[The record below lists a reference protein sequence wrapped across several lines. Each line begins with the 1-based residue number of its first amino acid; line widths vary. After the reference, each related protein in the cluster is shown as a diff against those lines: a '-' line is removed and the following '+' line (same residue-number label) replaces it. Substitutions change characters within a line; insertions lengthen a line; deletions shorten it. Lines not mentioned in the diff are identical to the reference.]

1 MRLTT
6 DKITVIL
13 QLILA
18 SFFVICVWFRFL
30 LPYSYFSIVSIM
42 AVFIAISIYLRMR
55 RGFIVFQILLVF
67 LLINSVYGLSTHYS
81 VLPYGDSYWDYSLV
95 RMFLQSGRVYTF
107 PYEPSSAILTWYSG
121 WPVIHTLASI
131 VSSVTGIAPFY
142 VVQLVPI
149 IISLCFF
156 FVIYLLLEKASGAL
170 ALKSEV
176 VYLGLLI
183 FALSPDMI
191 LWDTQFVRMS
201 LGLLWLGLIFYITY
215 LLLSQSSYRK
225 RGIIVVGVL
234 VAISLVA
241 THHFVSF
248 MAALFL
254 LTLFVFLF
262 LGKRF
267 GDGKIGSRLFPS
279 NLYVPTISFAV
290 LMLVCV
296 LVWWEGFGQTT
307 TILWDTVKQGV
318 TRIINLFTGTSRI
331 AFYVPQ
337 ASYPAQLAP
346 AWAVDLLR
354 VRDAMM
360 LLPMLL
366 GIPILLIK
374 KPRTPTRFFVV
385 YGMVFFGLMFVINDV
400 SFKIEPFRVVTLAM
414 PFIALLTATTYVEIK
429 IRANRIWKIVLPTIV
444 TLLVLT
450 SFLGLWA
457 HSFAPMHLY
466 NPAIKISE
474 VGEHPDVSRLNVFF
488 ETKIKLDD
496 FNFIWGDDFGSLILL
511 LNTSQ
516 LTKITRLPD
525 DLSTMGLNRPELFC
539 EVSDLF
545 LYKYYASIYSYIQDP
560 KNATTVAHAIGDRL
574 QKTFDRIYDDG
585 MYKLWE
591 T

>member
-1 MRLTT
+1 
-6 DKITVIL
+6 
-13 QLILA
+13 
-18 SFFVICVWFRFL
+18 
-30 LPYSYFSIVSIM
+30 
-42 AVFIAISIYLRMR
+42 
-55 RGFIVFQILLVF
+55 
-67 LLINSVYGLSTHYS
+67 
-81 VLPYGDSYWDYSLV
+81 
-95 RMFLQSGRVYTF
+95 
-107 PYEPSSAILTWYSG
+107 
-121 WPVIHTLASI
+121 
-131 VSSVTGIAPFY
+131 
-142 VVQLVPI
+142 
-149 IISLCFF
+149 
-156 FVIYLLLEKASGAL
+156 
-170 ALKSEV
+170 
-176 VYLGLLI
+176 
-183 FALSPDMI
+183 
-191 LWDTQFVRMS
+191 
-201 LGLLWLGLIFYITY
+201 
-215 LLLSQSSYRK
+215 
-225 RGIIVVGVL
+225 
-234 VAISLVA
+234 
-241 THHFVSF
+241 
-248 MAALFL
+248 
-254 LTLFVFLF
+254 
-262 LGKRF
+262 
-267 GDGKIGSRLFPS
+267 
-279 NLYVPTISFAV
+279 
-290 LMLVCV
+290 
-296 LVWWEGFGQTT
+296 
-307 TILWDTVKQGV
+307 VKQGV

-488 ETKIKLDD
+488 NAKIRLDD